1 MSSIASNTL
10 AERVHYN
17 GLRNNKSLTEATQK
31 ISSGS
36 RINHAS
42 DDAGGL
48 FVAQRIKAHVL
59 GLERAIQNT
68 NDGISLL
75 RTAQGAMQEIRNM
88 TLRVKELAVQMAN
101 GIYDSTDRS
110 HAQAEVDQLLSE
122 IDSVANNSN
131 FNSVKLLDGT
141 FQNVGIHSG
150 YGSKDRTNLWLN
162 NATTTGL
169 GITAVS
175 VNSQADAKTTM
186 ATVETALA
194 KLSNDLSQVGAFENR
209 LKHSIAVQ
217 TLVNKESQVAFGRI
231 MDADIALEATNLSR
245 AQVLAQA
252 NAAMLA
258 QANNS
263 LSTIL
268 SIFN

>member
-1 MSSIASNTL
+1 MSSIASNIL
-10 AERVHYN
+10 AERVRYHGVKN
-17 GLRNNKSLTEATQK
+17 DRSLTEATQK
-31 ISSGS
+31 ISSGN

-48 FVAQRIKAHVL
+48 FVAQRIRAQIL

-68 NDGISLL
+68 NDGVSLL

-101 GIYDSTDRS
+101 GVYDSTDRA

-122 IDSVANNSN
+122 IDSIANNSN
-131 FNSVKLLDGT
+131 FNGVKLLDGT
-141 FQNVGIHSG
+141 FQNIGIHSG
-150 YGSKDRTNLWLN
+150 YSSEERTSLWLDN
-162 NATTTGL
+162 NTTSGL
-169 GITAVS
+169 GIATIS
-175 VNSQADAKTTM
+175 VANQANAKTAM
-186 ATVETALA
+186 GKIETALSE
-194 KLSNDLSQVGAFENR
+194 LSNDLSQAGAFENR
-209 LKHSIAVQ
+209 LKHTIAAQ
-217 TLVNKESQVAFGRI
+217 TRVNKESQVAYGRI
-231 MDADIALEATNLSR
+231 MDADIALESTNFSR